1 MPDITNEFDALR
13 VRISS
18 PESRRA
24 GDVLFSVD
32 PPDLSVTYSPDNFGG
47 PEILSGSNSSSTICE
62 K

>member
-32 PPDLSVTYSPDNFGG
+32 PPDLSVTYSPDNFGS
-47 PEILSGSNSSSTICE
+47 PEAQSGSNSSSTIFE